1 MAMKR
6 WHGASSGMAA
16 LFDAL
21 MFLSVMSV
29 ISVTV
34 LVAFTPAHGTD
45 RNVQSYV
52 QKCHSV
58 LLSTTLR
65 SWSES
70 SEKTMPVSDA
80 IATLLFIKTPLPDRI
95 RSEIEMMLQ
104 GLFLPQFAAE
114 WRCSMGNSS
123 FVFGGCDGNSTGGNI
138 FVSTLS
144 VAAPSG
150 LCSYVL
156 TVRYA

>member
-1 MAMKR
+1 
-6 WHGASSGMAA
+6 MAA

-29 ISVTV
+29 VSVTV
-34 LVAFTPAHGTD
+34 LVAFAPGHSVDEG
-45 RNVQSYV
+45 VQSYV

-58 LLSTTLR
+58 LLGTTLR

-70 SEKTMPVSDA
+70 SERLMPVSDA
-80 IATLLFIKTPLPDRI
+80 IATLLFLKKPLPERI
-95 RSEIEMMLQ
+95 NSEVDQVLQ
-104 GLFLPQFAAE
+104 GLFAPQYVAE
-114 WRCSMGNSS
+114 WRCSLGDTY
-123 FVFGGCDGNSTGGNI
+123 FVFGEEIGNVSAEDI

-156 TVRYA
+156 TIRYA